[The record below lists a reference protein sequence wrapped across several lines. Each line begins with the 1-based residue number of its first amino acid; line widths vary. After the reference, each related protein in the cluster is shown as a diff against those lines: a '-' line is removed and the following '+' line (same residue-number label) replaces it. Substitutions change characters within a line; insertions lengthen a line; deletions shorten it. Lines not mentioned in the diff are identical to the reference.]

1 MKQESDALSHSV
13 TRFCAELGADPL
25 WVQGAGGNVSW
36 KVGDTRWVKASGAWL
51 ADACERCIFV
61 PVDLVNLR
69 LAINAKEFSAV
80 PQVQGDTELRPSIE
94 TMLHALMP
102 HTVVVHVHAVEVLAL
117 LVRATALQELK
128 QGLGEALAWVCVDY
142 FKPGAELAAAIHAAL
157 EACPDAPVVFMKNH
171 GLVVGGAN
179 VEEVRHRLNT
189 VVALLT
195 QAHQELPVAKVA
207 EPKSEDYVV
216 LQDSAV
222 QALALDEALFHR
234 LATDWALYPDH
245 VVFLGPVAYT
255 FESWQSFAQARL
267 TLLPLPELIFVRQRG
282 VFVSKAFSRAKAAQ
296 LRCYYDVMVRQP
308 LGAILDSMTGP
319 QIAQVLNWD
328 SERYRQQLEK

>member
-36 KVGDTRWVKASGAWL
+36 KVGDTLWVKASGAWL
-51 ADACERCIFV
+51 ADASERSIFV

-222 QALALDEALFHR
+222 QALAQDRVLFQR
-234 LATDWALYPDH
+234 LATDWALCPDH
-245 VVFLGPVAYT
+245 VVFLGPTAHTYASWRD
-255 FESWQSFAQARL
+255 FKQAWQIESPS
-267 TLLPLPELIFVRQRG
+267 PELIFIQDSG
-282 VFVSKAFSRAKAAQ
+282 VFVTRGFSQAKAAQ
-296 LRCYYDVMVRQP
+296 LRCYYDVLVRQTP
-308 LGAILDSMTGP
+308 GAALNSMSQE

-328 SERYRQQLEK
+328 SEKYRQRLEK